1 MKPIRLIPV
10 AALAACILFTAC
22 SDYVGKESTHPL
34 YAKAMSAK
42 TAKSY
47 RESAESLEEFL
58 SICPKSPKAHYDVAL
73 LYKENLE
80 NYPAAIYH
88 LVKYLDLSGETLSKQ
103 DQEAIRGYIRDC
115 ERRMFDSYRIRND
128 VKLAEEVPQTDPAK
142 LAAKNAEIA
151 ALRKRIQEFA
161 DNEKLILAQNKELLN
176 RLNRASSTTAATT
189 TVRPTAQTGTGAA
202 AGQNA
207 SASSTGTGN
216 ATSAGSTRAGTIP
229 SSTTGTPGTTIAGEN
244 GVRYYYVAKGD
255 GLQAIAQ
262 KMYGKASMWK
272 IIQDANNG
280 VKNPQYGQRLVI
292 PPAPQQ

>member
-1 MKPIRLIPV
+1 MKAIRFIP
-10 AALAACILFTAC
+10 AAAAAACIVFTAC
-22 SDYVGKESTHPL
+22 SDYVGKEATHPL

-47 RESAESLEEFL
+47 RESADSLEEFL
-58 SICPKSPKAHYDVAL
+58 TICPKSPKAHYDVAI

-88 LVKYLDLSGETLSKQ
+88 LLKYLELRGETISKD
-103 DQEAIRGYIRDC
+103 DQAAIRRYIQDC
-115 ERRMFDSYRIRND
+115 ERLMFETYRVRND
-128 VKLAEEVPQTDPAK
+128 IKLADDVPQVDPAK
-142 LAAKNAEIA
+142 LTAKTAENA
-151 ALRKRIQEFA
+151 ALREKLQKYVE
-161 DNEKLILAQNKELLN
+161 NEKVILAQNQELRN
-176 RLNRASSTTAATT
+176 RLARATSAAASTPVKQTQTAASSAGTASAASSTA
-189 TVRPTAQTGTGAA
+189 
-202 AGQNA
+202 
-207 SASSTGTGN
+207 
-216 ATSAGSTRAGTIP
+216 IP

-272 IIQDANNG
+272 IIQDANQEALG
-280 VKNPQYGQRLVI
+280 ERGILKIGQRLVI

>member
-1 MKPIRLIPV
+1 MKAVRLIPA
-10 AALAACILFTAC
+10 AALAACIVFTAC
-22 SDYVGKESTHPL
+22 SDYVGKEATHPL

-47 RESAESLEEFL
+47 REAAESLEEFL

-88 LVKYLDLSGETLSKQ
+88 LLKYLELSGETLSKQ
-103 DQEAIRGYIRDC
+103 DQADIRRYVQDC
-115 ERRMFDSYRIRND
+115 ERLMFESYRVRND
-128 VKLAEEVPQTDPAK
+128 IKLADDVPQVDPAK
-142 LAAKNAEIA
+142 LAAKNAENA
-151 ALRKRIQEFA
+151 ALREKIQAFA
-161 DNEKLILAQNKELLN
+161 ENEKVILAQNQELRH
-176 RLNRASSTTAATT
+176 RLAGVRTAAERPKDAPASSGSATSS
-189 TVRPTAQTGTGAA
+189 ASAA
-202 AGQNA
+202 APR
-207 SASSTGTGN
+207 TGV
-216 ATSAGSTRAGTIP
+216 P

-272 IIQDANNG
+272 IIQDANKDTLG
-280 VKNPQYGQRLVI
+280 ERGILKIGQKLVI
-292 PPAPQQ
+292 PAVQQ

>member
-1 MKPIRLIPV
+1 MKAVRLIPA
-10 AALAACILFTAC
+10 AALAACIVLTAC
-22 SDYVGKESTHPL
+22 SDYVGKEATHPL

-58 SICPKSPKAHYDVAL
+58 TICPKSPKAHYDVAL

-88 LVKYLDLSGETLSKQ
+88 LLKYLELSGETISKQ
-103 DQEAIRGYIRDC
+103 DQADIRRYIQDC
-115 ERRMFDSYRIRND
+115 ERLMFESYRVRND
-128 VKLAEEVPQTDPAK
+128 IKLADEVPQADPAK
-142 LAAKNAEIA
+142 LAAKNAENA
-151 ALRKRIQEFA
+151 VLRAKIQEFA
-161 DNEKLILAQNKELLN
+161 DNEKVILAQNQELRN
-176 RLNRASSTTAATT
+176 RLARATTAAATT
-189 TVRPTAQTGTGAA
+189 AKPAQQGTGSAA
-202 AGQNA
+202 ASSGSA
-207 SASSTGTGN
+207 SAQGKTGV
-216 ATSAGSTRAGTIP
+216 P

-272 IIQDANNG
+272 VIQDANKEALG
-280 VKNPQYGQRLVI
+280 ERGILKIGQKLVI
-292 PPAPQQ
+292 PPVQQ